1 MLVFLVRSRLKKYYK
16 NLILLKSLTE
26 TRVSPG
32 LNKSTIRAS
41 GKFLGTSQVGES
53 KVNPRILIKSKD
65 LNVFADRND

>member
-1 MLVFLVRSRLKKYYK
+1 MIKKSK
-16 NLILLKSLTE
+16 TNFINVEIE

>member
-1 MLVFLVRSRLKKYYK
+1 MLKRNKIQGMIKKSK
-16 NLILLKSLTE
+16 TNFINVKIE

-41 GKFLGTSQVGES
+41 GKFLGTSQVRES

>member
-1 MLVFLVRSRLKKYYK
+1 MLKRNKIQEMIKKSK
-16 NLILLKSLTE
+16 TNFINVKIE

-41 GKFLGTSQVGES
+41 GKFLGTSQVRES

-65 LNVFADRND
+65 LNAFADRND